1 MENLIE
7 KLKKV
12 KESSYKLAHLSTKEK
27 NEALS
32 IIAKEL
38 EKNIDIIIQENA
50 KDLKKGEEKGL
61 SRAILDRIL
70 LNEKRIKDIIKSIDD
85 VIKLPDPVGEIVSM
99 QKRPNGI
106 LVGQMRVPLGVIAL
120 IYEARPNVTVDGA
133 ILAIKSGNGI
143 ILRGSSDALNSNIIL
158 TNIMREA
165 LTKTQ
170 ISPESIQIVE
180 SPEHSVVEELLKMRD
195 YIDVVIP
202 RGSAN
207 FIKYVMDI
215 SKVPVIE
222 TGAGNNHIYVEEDA
236 DFEMARKIIINAKVQ
251 RPSVCNAIEKLLI
264 HRNIAES
271 FLPIIV
277 KDLREHNVEI
287 RGCSKTCEIIKDAI
301 PATEEDWYTEYL
313 DLIIA
318 IKVVNS
324 LEEAVEHINKYN
336 TKHSEAIITK
346 DYHKALKFMRM
357 IDAAAVYVN
366 ASTRFTD
373 GGEFGLG
380 AEIGIS
386 TQKLHARG
394 PMGLKELTSTKYI
407 IFGEGQIRE

>member
-1 MENLIE
+1 MENLLE
-7 KLKKV
+7 KLKKA
-12 KESSYKLAHLSTKEK
+12 KEASYKLAHLSTKEK
-27 NEALS
+27 NKALFL
-32 IIAKEL
+32 IAKEL
-38 EKNIDIIIQENA
+38 EKNIEIIIEENA
-50 KDLKKGEEKGL
+50 KDLKRGEEKGL
-61 SRAILDRIL
+61 SRALLDRIL
-70 LNEKRIKDIIKSIDD
+70 LNEKRLKDMINSIED
-85 VIKLPDPVGEIVSM
+85 VIKLPDPVGEIISM

-120 IYEARPNVTVDGA
+120 IYEARPNVTVDSA
-133 ILAIKSGNGI
+133 ILAIKSGNAVV
-143 ILRGSSDALNSNIIL
+143 LRGGSDALYSNIIL
-158 TNIMREA
+158 TKIMREA
-165 LTKTQ
+165 LSKSSV
-170 ISPESIQIVE
+170 SPESIQIIE
-180 SPEHSVVEELLKMRD
+180 SPEHSVVEELLQMRD
-195 YIDVVIP
+195 YIDVAIP
-202 RGSAN
+202 RGSAK
-207 FIKYVMDI
+207 FIQHVMNI

-236 DFEMARKIIINAKVQ
+236 DFEVARKIIINAKVQ

-264 HRNIAES
+264 HKNIAES

-277 KDLREHNVEI
+277 KDLREHSVEI
-287 RGCSKTCEIIKDAI
+287 RGCPKTCEIIKDAL

-318 IKVVNS
+318 IKIVNS
-324 LEEAVEHINKYN
+324 IEEAIEHINKYN

-346 DYHKALKFMRM
+346 DYYKALKFLRM
-357 IDAAAVYVN
+357 VDAAAVYVN

-394 PMGLKELTSTKYI
+394 PMGLKELTSTKYV

>member
-50 KDLKKGEEKGL
+50 KDLKRGEEKGL